1 VSATNGG
8 TADMND
14 MTMMTTAH
22 PRRVRPQHPSTTA
35 RPQAAPVP
43 LVLLPHW
50 RVDAPAPAPVTV
62 ADAREGRIRALAAKA
77 ARRAAAFQPVEV
89 VFANADFRARVELI
103 AARRV
108 VTASTAAHTMPLAAG

>member
-1 VSATNGG
+1 
-8 TADMND
+8 MND

-35 RPQAAPVP
+35 RPQAAPASV

-62 ADAREGRIRALAAKA
+62 ADAREGRLRALAAKA

-108 VTASTAAHTMPLAAG
+108 VTASTATHTMPLAAG